1 MYFGPL
7 AWSGEVCPH
16 AMRRP
21 ASTYGKSTHAAC
33 NEFLARPSS
42 PALEPEGGGASW
54 VCIRMFFAHFFWFAS
69 VWARIGRASQLPWR
83 RSATCKRRPNKGGPC
98 HAAPTAENHATG
110 GSVSQ
115 IKAEPVTLQLPP
127 RRSATCKRRPN
138 KGGPCHVAPTVEKT
152 RREHKSGTSRP
163 SQAERT
169 TAPRQRPTA
178 PRQRPDSAQTAPRG
192 DRVIFGENI

>member
-1 MYFGPL
+1 M
-7 AWSGEVCPH
+7 
-16 AMRRP
+16 
-21 ASTYGKSTHAAC
+21 
-33 NEFLARPSS
+33 
-42 PALEPEGGGASW
+42 
-54 VCIRMFFAHFFWFAS
+54 CIRMFFAHFFWFAS

-163 SQAERT
+163 NQAEMT

-192 DRVIFGENI
+192 DRVIFGENKKKKNIIFLFYFSKYDSVSSGRCLGAVWALSGAVWALLAFLL

>member
-1 MYFGPL
+1 
-7 AWSGEVCPH
+7 
-16 AMRRP
+16 
-21 ASTYGKSTHAAC
+21 
-33 NEFLARPSS
+33 
-42 PALEPEGGGASW
+42 
-54 VCIRMFFAHFFWFAS
+54 MFFAHFFWFAS

-178 PRQRPDSAQTAPRG
+178 PRQRPDSAQTAPRQRPEAPSVPAG
-192 DRVIFGENI
+192 VLRTRPAGVHRKGRRAEGTHGRAARLYQMMIVAV